1 MDDTLIRVVATVI
14 AIFCAGL
21 NVIICHESLQHLR
34 ENIKDHEEFLAWVRR
49 QKLKP
54 KESVIFD
61 ELEADICWHIK
72 KIADYED
79 PTEYDFG
86 CKSALEGVVK
96 KMRTFRDE

>member
-14 AIFCAGL
+14 AVFCAGL

-34 ENIKDHEEFLAWVRR
+34 ENIKDHEEFLAWARR

-54 KESVIFD
+54 KESLIFD
-61 ELEADICWHIK
+61 ELEAAICWHIK
-72 KIADYED
+72 KIADCED
-79 PTEYDFG
+79 PTEYNAG